1 MSPPPPHL
9 GISFRPNFAIF
20 DTESFASVMLI
31 CHDYNNSHLN
41 SVPTLTR
48 AFGSAPELRR
58 IFAGAARSWDI
69 VIIIN
74 IITFEASQSSSSS
87 LSQSGGNLTCSNP
100 EVFSQLY
107 QLFGSLCC
115 HLTSASLPSSTS
127 TSSPSSSSTT
137 SSSSPISSSSRL
149 QTWATGA
156 CVYSSA
162 CRLAISR
169 FSCKHHKF
177 SF

>member
-1 MSPPPPHL
+1 M
-9 GISFRPNFAIF
+9 
-20 DTESFASVMLI
+20 
-31 CHDYNNSHLN
+31 
-41 SVPTLTR
+41 PTLTR

-58 IFAGAARSWDI
+58 IFAGAARSWVI
-69 VIIIN
+69 VVIIIIN
-74 IITFEASQSSSSS
+74 IITFEASQSSSS

-115 HLTSASLPSSTS
+115 HLTSASLPSSSSTS
-127 TSSPSSSSTT
+127 TSSP
-137 SSSSPISSSSRL
+137 SPISSSSRL